1 MTRERSGMLSR
12 RRFLVVTVGMA
23 SASLLTACGGG
34 SDDTPEGNG
43 GGAPA
48 STAEPTGG
56 SSPSGSAGESGEPK
70 YGGTLIIGQDFGPQD
85 LDPTVSGA
93 WASTNVQELIFTGLL
108 RWTPDMEI
116 EPDLATNWE
125 VVDDQTYVFH
135 LREGVKFHNGK
146 DFSSEDVKYTFERII
161 DPATASP
168 RISIFGDIK
177 SIETPDATTVQF
189 NLKRPLAPFLRN
201 LATIPN
207 GAIVPAGITGEELNA
222 TAPGTGPF
230 RFVEHVLDQEVRL
243 EKFEDYYEEGLPYL
257 DGVTFKLLGDDT
269 SITSALRSGTVHM
282 AWLKDPKVAQNVSQ
296 TTQGLESV
304 PGVSSRYL
312 PIMFNLKEPPFND
325 VNVRRAMSLA
335 LNRQAIV
342 QAVLGGFGS
351 VGTFLPPSQ
360 LAGYEGDGSDLPYYQ
375 QDVEKAKELLRQA
388 GYETLEVPEF
398 KVVAANQLDV
408 QCAQIMKEQ
417 WAAANINVNINPM
430 EVGAILQDWQAGNY
444 IMATVGTVWAPD
456 PSNEVERF
464 HSQSPFG
471 KAMGINDPELDELI
485 DAGKAESDPDRRVEI
500 YRQIQERALDQVYI
514 IVPYTYPLRWE
525 LVWNYVKGYDVMA
538 SNARIS
544 VRKTWLD
551 Q

>member
-1 MTRERSGMLSR
+1 
-12 RRFLVVTVGMA
+12 
-23 SASLLTACGGG
+23 
-34 SDDTPEGNG
+34 
-43 GGAPA
+43 
-48 STAEPTGG
+48 
-56 SSPSGSAGESGEPK
+56 
-70 YGGTLIIGQDFGPQD
+70 
-85 LDPTVSGA
+85 
-93 WASTNVQELIFTGLL
+93 
-108 RWTPDMEI
+108 
-116 EPDLATNWE
+116 
-125 VVDDQTYVFH
+125 
-135 LREGVKFHNGK
+135 
-146 DFSSEDVKYTFERII
+146 
-161 DPATASP
+161 
-168 RISIFGDIK
+168 
-177 SIETPDATTVQF
+177 
-189 NLKRPLAPFLRN
+189 
-201 LATIPN
+201 
-207 GAIVPAGITGEELNA
+207 
-222 TAPGTGPF
+222 
-230 RFVEHVLDQEVRL
+230 
-243 EKFEDYYEEGLPYL
+243 
-257 DGVTFKLLGDDT
+257 
-269 SITSALRSGTVHM
+269 
-282 AWLKDPKVAQNVSQ
+282 
-296 TTQGLESV
+296 
-304 PGVSSRYL
+304 
-312 PIMFNLKEPPFND
+312 
-325 VNVRRAMSLA
+325 
-335 LNRQAIV
+335 V